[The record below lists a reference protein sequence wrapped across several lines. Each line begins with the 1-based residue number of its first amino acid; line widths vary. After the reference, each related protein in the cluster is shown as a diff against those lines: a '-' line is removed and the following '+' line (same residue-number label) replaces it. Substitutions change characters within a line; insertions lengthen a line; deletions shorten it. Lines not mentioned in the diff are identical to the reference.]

1 MGISQGNPWLEY
13 ANSLPGFRTTD
24 ISVLWKSEELSDLWN
39 NLDSNMWHFTLS
51 ASACEYLQL
60 STSMF
65 SICMITVTLTWAES
79 WGSTVKKWGQ
89 LSFFP
94 LILCREATARSL
106 CWQNDLWRALNVW
119 KSQTK
124 WHIIMIIKA
133 VWWTLKFSCRLHIF
147 HAQSGSLNTPT
158 SLRYHLASVSHSQNK
173 IL

>member
-39 NLDSNMWHFTLS
+39 NLDCNTWHLTQS
-51 ASACEYLQL
+51 ASACEDLQL

-65 SICMITVTLTWAES
+65 SICMITVTLTWGES
-79 WGSTVKKWGQ
+79 WGSTVEKWGQ
-89 LSFFP
+89 LSFSP
-94 LILCREATARSL
+94 LISFCEAAAQSL
-106 CWQNDLWRALNVW
+106 CLENNLWRAPNVW

-133 VWWTLKFSCRLHIF
+133 VWWTLKFTCRLHIF
-147 HAQSGSLNTPT
+147 HAQSGSLNTPM
-158 SLRYHLASVSHSQNK
+158 SQRYHLASVSHSQNK